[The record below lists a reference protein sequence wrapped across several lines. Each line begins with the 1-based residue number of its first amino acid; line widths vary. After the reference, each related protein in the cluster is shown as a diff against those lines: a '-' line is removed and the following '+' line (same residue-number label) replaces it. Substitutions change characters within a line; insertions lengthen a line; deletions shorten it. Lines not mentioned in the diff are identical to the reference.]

1 MRWLNKP
8 FPRETAVRRSA
19 QRGGWVLM
27 SSQEA
32 LTVMK
37 PTKEQREF
45 LAGQLSHPYGSVD
58 LMCDGY
64 RVSLR
69 VERYKSLSY
78 RVVTYVNGVWKG
90 EWISGTNSHPE
101 QKFLR
106 KSVRPTVSPAERAKL
121 EKALG
126 KRYVKKDPYWSGSI
140 TLYCIDWGS
149 GRAAISHLCKVCE
162 SIEIL
167 EQPL

>member
-1 MRWLNKP
+1 
-8 FPRETAVRRSA
+8 
-19 QRGGWVLM
+19 
-27 SSQEA
+27 
-32 LTVMK
+32 MK
-37 PTKEQREF
+37 LTKEQRES
-45 LAGQLSHPYGSVD
+45 LADQLGYPYGSVD

-69 VERYKSLSY
+69 VERFKDLSY
-78 RVVTYVNGVWKG
+78 RVITYVNGVWKG
-90 EWISGTNSHPE
+90 VWISGTNSHPE

-106 KSVRPTVSPAERAKL
+106 KSVRPIVSPAKREKL
-121 EKALG
+121 EKELG
-126 KRYVKKDPYWSGSI
+126 KRYVKKDLYWSRSI

-167 EQPL
+167 EQ